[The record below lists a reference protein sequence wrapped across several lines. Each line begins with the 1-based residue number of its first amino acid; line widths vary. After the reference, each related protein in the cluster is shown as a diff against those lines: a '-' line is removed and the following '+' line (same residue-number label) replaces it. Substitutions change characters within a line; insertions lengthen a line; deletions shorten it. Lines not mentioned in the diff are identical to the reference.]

1 MLVSE
6 KNGLFFLMAEDR
18 HTHRVDFNCLVEF
31 ETGESLLVC
40 ELYDISLQG
49 ALIGACSG
57 ATPEAGTACKLIIN
71 LDEVGAIQII
81 MNGSVAHKI
90 ENRVGIYCESIDD
103 DSMAHL
109 RKLVEYNLGDV
120 ELVNRDFDALSH

>member
-1 MLVSE
+1 
-6 KNGLFFLMAEDR
+6 MAENR
-18 HTHRVDFNCLVEF
+18 HTHRVNFDCLVEF
-31 ETGESLLVC
+31 EASECQHVC

-57 ATPEAGTACKLIIN
+57 ATPPADTPCKLTIK
-71 LDEVGAIQII
+71 LDDAGDIQII
-81 MNGSVAHKI
+81 MFGTVAHKI

-120 ELVNRDFDALSH
+120 ELVNRDFEALNYTQ